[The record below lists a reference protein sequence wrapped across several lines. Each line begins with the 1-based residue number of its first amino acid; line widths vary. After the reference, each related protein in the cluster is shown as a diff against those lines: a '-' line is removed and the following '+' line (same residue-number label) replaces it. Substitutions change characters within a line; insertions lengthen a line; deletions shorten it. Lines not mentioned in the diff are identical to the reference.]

1 MSKKL
6 LVVDLDGTLF
16 IPKRINKLIPKKNL
30 RFLRSFIDEGN
41 RVLFASSRSYE
52 FSKKLQEELDRPCSF
67 ICDNGAQVI
76 NEEGE
81 FYQNTS
87 FEREEIKTLIEKIDQ
102 QYKPKMYLLYCDD
115 EHMVIT
121 DKGRLPGIFKFF
133 YRFANRVQFSRK
145 ENYVLSN
152 DMYDK
157 ELENGIIY
165 KVTFFF
171 GITKK
176 KRNHAIEV
184 NRYIREQYPEIESVW
199 SGLVDELSPKDVNKG
214 TSLKLFSEREG
225 IGHDDIYVI
234 GDGGND
240 IPMFKEYYQ
249 NSFSMRKAP
258 NVVKKYAKN
267 TVKRVF
273 NLEKYLL
280 KGEN

>member
-1 MSKKL
+1 MTGKL

-16 IPKRINKLIPKKNL
+16 VPRRIHKLIPKKNL
-30 RFLRSFIDEGN
+30 KFLRSFIDEGN
-41 RVLFASSRSYE
+41 KVIFASSRSYQ

-67 ICDNGAQVI
+67 ICCNGSQVI
-76 NEEGE
+76 NENGE
-81 FYQNTS
+81 FYQNIS
-87 FEREEIKTLIEKIDQ
+87 FEREEIKNLLESIDNE
-102 QYKPKMYLLYCDD
+102 YKPKLFLLYCEDH
-115 EHMVIT
+115 HMVIT
-121 DKGRLPGIFKFF
+121 DKGRLPGLFKFF
-133 YRFANRVQFSRK
+133 YKFANRIQFSRK

-152 DMYDK
+152 DMYDN

-165 KVTFFF
+165 KATFFF
-171 GITKK
+171 GVTKK

-184 NRYIREQYPEIESVW
+184 NRYIREKYPEIESVW
-199 SGLVDELSPKDVNKG
+199 SGLVDEISPKDVNKG

-225 IGHDDIYVI
+225 ISHDDIYVI

-249 NSFSMRKAP
+249 NSFAMTKTPS
-258 NVVKKYAKN
+258 VVKKYAKH
-267 TVKRVF
+267 TVNRVF